1 MPTKYGKLKIMQSSV
16 FPQDS
21 ENFLAASS
29 SPPLPQ
35 TGILGTLSYV
45 LSLVSQKSP
54 AYTWLSG
61 RSLLVSSLSAC
72 SPCTGGGSWVE
83 YGKMSTITR
92 AGRSPN
98 PTFFLWASSLLCR
111 LKTMRNKESHNNI
124 EFNFK
129 HKFMRTVNWLQNCLI
144 LVANESEGV
153 KKNKQTKQNKAV
165 HGRKE
170 NDPRA

>member
-35 TGILGTLSYV
+35 TGTLGTLSYV

-129 HKFMRTVNWLQNCLI
+129 HKLLSWELLTGCKIVSFLLLMK
-144 LVANESEGV
+144 V
-153 KKNKQTKQNKAV
+153 KVSKK
-165 HGRKE
+165 
-170 NDPRA
+170 